1 MALRLKDPPAPLRQV
16 LQSQGM
22 FGMGTQDNIRRSMDS
37 TYANLR
43 GVAPQGNPFEP
54 PAQETS
60 PSAPVASMVDGA
72 PSIFGM
78 TMGKP
83 AESAISALPANLQ
96 VAGGLSRLE
105 DAGKAYAFQ
114 TGLRDIGA
122 ANLNPEGQ
130 APGDFM
136 QAMKAAQSL
145 YSRQYGPAGAGL
157 AAGGTRMPNIQ
168 AFAPTGLR
176 QRALAAGGAPVEGV
190 GGAMV
195 SASPNAQGGTNFAL
209 SQNPATIGAAP
220 QAAPAPQAPAPQQS
234 QYEADVN
241 AYKEALNPTA
251 SSEIFTAPDGSM
263 FRRDNNGRLQPA
275 GSNPDMSA
283 AAKAKEAAA
292 SEEARLGVVNAY
304 KLFDDVAEQA
314 KSSRSLIGD
323 VRRVRE
329 LYDAGA
335 VSGFAQPVLTK
346 IGSVVS
352 RITGKEEKISNQQQ
366 LDNALSRVA
375 LTLSS
380 QYAKGQGSVSNY
392 ERELFQKAAVS
403 ENMTKDAVMGVL
415 GALEN
420 VARRNDALDAE
431 RTRLEGMGLPTT
443 QIAKEIRSMQRKM
456 LEDSD
461 VKYGKTE
468 GEKPK
473 TTKKVGAF
481 TVEEEAAQ

>member
-37 TYANLR
+37 TFANLR
-43 GVAPQGNPFEP
+43 GVAPQANPFEP
-54 PAQETS
+54 PAQEPS

-136 QAMKAAQSL
+136 QSMKAAQSL

-157 AAGGTRMPNIQ
+157 AAGGTRMPNIK

-209 SQNPATIGAAP
+209 SQNPATVGAAP

-241 AYKEALNPTA
+241 AYKQALQPQ
-251 SSEIFTAPDGSM
+251 SSGLRLQSFEKGDQIITVDQNGNVVATAPRNVIPGYQNVPGGGVAPIKGSP
-263 FRRDNNGRLQPA
+263 QE
-275 GSNPDMSA
+275 
-283 AAKAKEAAA
+283 KEATAA
-292 SEEARLGVVNAY
+292 EEKKKKAAEEAI
-304 KLFDDVAEQA
+304 A
-314 KSSRSLIGD
+314 KGSLIISKIDEAIPD
-323 VRRVRE
+323 VGVTTAGPIGAGLGMVPGTPAYDMQGTIDTIKANIGFDQLQAMRQASPTGGALGQVAVKE
-329 LYDAGA
+329 LDFLQAALGNLDRKQSPERLKENLKQIRTHYNRWLQAYQGVHPDAGA
-335 VSGFAQPVLTK
+335 MQAGFP
-346 IGSVVS
+346 
-352 RITGKEEKISNQQQ
+352 EEKLKRLNELRAILAGQKEQEANQ
-366 LDNALSRVA
+366 
-375 LTLSS
+375 
-380 QYAKGQGSVSNY
+380 
-392 ERELFQKAAVS
+392 
-403 ENMTKDAVMGVL
+403 
-415 GALEN
+415 
-420 VARRNDALDAE
+420 
-431 RTRLEGMGLPTT
+431 
-443 QIAKEIRSMQRKM
+443 
-456 LEDSD
+456 
-461 VKYGKTE
+461 
-468 GEKPK
+468 
-473 TTKKVGAF
+473 
-481 TVEEEAAQ
+481 